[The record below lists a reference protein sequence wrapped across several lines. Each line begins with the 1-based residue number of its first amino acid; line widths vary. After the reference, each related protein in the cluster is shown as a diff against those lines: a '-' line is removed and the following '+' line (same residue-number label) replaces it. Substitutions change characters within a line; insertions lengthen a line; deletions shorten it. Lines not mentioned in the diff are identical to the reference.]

1 MASTAAP
8 TNGSAALTTQ
18 QKPSLLREMAE
29 RYGVD
34 PAKMQE
40 TLVKTVFPKIPSQE
54 QFIAFLVVANQYQLN
69 PFTKEIYAFP
79 QGGGIVP
86 IVPID
91 GWVSIVQRHP
101 QYDGVEQVEV
111 FGDDDE
117 IFSVTTKIY
126 RKDQARATVITEY
139 WNECKRDTE
148 PWKKWPVRMLRH
160 KSYIQCARYAFGL
173 SGIADPDEADRIIEV
188 EASGTVTNAPLPAN
202 LQRAS
207 EVAKEPTI
215 IEAQAK
221 LDEQRK
227 QPAIDAPPLSEPPKQ
242 ECISPKLEFGSIV
255 GSE

>member
-1 MASTAAP
+1 MASTATP

-101 QYDGVEQVEV
+101 QYDGVEQVEE

-188 EASGTVTNAPLPAN
+188 EASGTTINAPLPAN
-202 LQRAS
+202 LQRTS
-207 EVAKEPTI
+207 EIAKEPTV

-227 QPAIDAPPLSEPPKQ
+227 QPAIDAPPLSELQKQ